1 MLNQELLDY
10 FKKIQKETESETE
23 REFAQKVV
31 RELSYAVETDYLLG
45 ERWKREF
52 STGNKQASVTANVD
66 VETKREITEFAKR
79 CGVSVNRITKRA
91 LLEHMEANR
100 WTD

>member
-1 MLNQELLDY
+1 MFNQELLDY
-10 FKKIQKETESETE
+10 FKQVEKEPRNETE
-23 REFAQKVV
+23 REFAQRAV
-31 RELSYAVETDYLLG
+31 RALSYSVETDYLLG

-66 VETKREITEFAKR
+66 VGTKREITEFAKR